1 MKLKNNLFLLM
12 PFLLVLVFLVSC
24 SEEIIVKN
32 DQKQTAVIYSLL
44 DQADTIHYFRINKAF
59 LGTANSLE
67 EAQIPDSSYFKSV
80 DATVYELHNSDTIRK
95 WKLRD
100 TIIANKDTNGIFF
113 APTQKLYYF
122 ETTTGQPLIAQSG
135 YSYYFKATFDKIFAV
150 TGSTELIRNAKIG
163 TPSSPGSSFSFA
175 SNNIANFGYFS
186 TSISVNNGSA
196 TTMNISVNANIN
208 EFRGLDVVKNKIV
221 WDINTTDVDLNSTN
235 AISASGE
242 DFYKLIKSHCINDN
256 TITKRQLHSMEIEVT
271 LGSEDFRKY
280 ILYSKPSSSIAQNQ
294 LNYTNLVASN
304 GMRVRGIF
312 ASRHVL
318 KVTKKAYDQY
328 TQSYYYRAIDLAS
341 MRELCLGQ
349 YTGNLLFCSDVPVDS
364 KESFYCK

>member
-1 MKLKNNLFLLM
+1 MKLKNTFLGLVVLLSA
-12 PFLLVLVFLVSC
+12 LLVVSC
-24 SEEIIVKN
+24 SEEIIIKN
-32 DQKQTAVIYSLL
+32 DQKQTAVIYALL

-59 LGTANSLE
+59 LGTANSIE

-100 TIIANKDTNGIFF
+100 TIVSNKDTNGIFF

-135 YSYYFKATFDKIFAV
+135 YSYYFKASFDKIFAV
-150 TGSTELIRNAKIG
+150 SGFTELIRNAKIG

-196 TTMNISVNANIN
+196 TTMNISLNANID
-208 EFRGLDVVKNKIV
+208 EFKGQQVVKKKIV
-221 WDINTTDVDLNSTN
+221 WDINTTDVDLNATN

-242 DFYKLIKSHCINDN
+242 DFYKLIKANCTEDN
-256 TITKRQLHSMEIEVT
+256 SITKRQLNSMEIEVT

-280 ILYSKPSSSIAQNQ
+280 IQYSKPSSSIAQNQ
-294 LNYTNLVASN
+294 LNYTNLVATN

-312 ASRHVL
+312 ASRHIL
-318 KVTKKAYDQY
+318 KVNKKAYDQY
-328 TQSYYYRAIDLAS
+328 TQSYYYRAIDVAS

-349 YTGNLLFCSDVPVDS
+349 YTGTLLFCSNVPVDS
-364 KESFYCK
+364 KESFFCK